1 LLRRN
6 HLSVGEGCRRRNNMS
21 IQDKKPGLIRKV
33 DCIRIPV
40 PNLEAGLKFYQDALG
55 HELIWRTKTS
65 IGLRIPESEA
75 EIVIHTERDEPET
88 DLTVEDV
95 NTAVQTFVESGGSI
109 VTEPFDIPIGKCAV
123 VKDPWGNQFVLLD
136 NSKGLFITDNQ
147 GNVIGIESSGSKAED
162 V

>member
-1 LLRRN
+1 MR
-6 HLSVGEGCRRRNNMS
+6 NMS
-21 IQDKKPGLIRKV
+21 IRDKKPGLIRKV

-40 PNLEAGLKFYQDALG
+40 PNLEAGLKFYRDSLG
-55 HELIWRTKTS
+55 HDLIWRTKTS

-75 EIVIHTERDEPET
+75 ELVIHTERDEAET

-95 NTAVQTFVESGGSI
+95 KMAVQEFVESGGSI

-136 NSKGLFITDNQ
+136 NSKGLYVTDNQ
-147 GNVIGIESSGSKAED
+147 GNVIGIESIKSKTEN